1 MRILGL
7 NHDMFISSAAL
18 IEDGQVIA
26 AVAEERFTRD
36 KMTRA
41 FPRQS
46 IQYCLD
52 VAGIKIEDV
61 DAVAT
66 SWNPGAYFR
75 KFNPLVSDKRRHM
88 AEHLFAV
95 PDHLID
101 MFPEGDHTAPWLELR
116 IPIMGHTC
124 RVFYVTHH
132 SAHAANAYH
141 LSPFDDAAILTADS
155 QGEYEATTWQHG
167 QGDRIK
173 KLKSIDFPQ
182 SLGAFY
188 ATFTEFLGFR
198 PNSDEWKVMALGA
211 YEDGQNP
218 YDEILANEVVCLND
232 DGSYTFDLAFFQGFM
247 PDKKNLYTDHMVSRF
262 GTPRQ
267 TDEPLEMHHYQIAG
281 AVQRRAEVIAFH
293 MMKKLHEETG
303 AKDLCVAG
311 GFFMNSL
318 LNGKIRENTPFENVF
333 ISSCPD
339 DSGNAIGAA
348 LFAMNDILH
357 HGTRSPQ
364 THNYYGPEYS
374 DNEISETIKKYGLQ
388 AEKCD
393 DISETCADLL
403 ANGKLVGWFQ
413 GRMELGQR
421 ALGNRSILAD
431 PRCESTRDQ
440 VNLAVKYREKFRP
453 FAPAI
458 LKEEAA
464 SWFDMAPDTLVPFME
479 QVHPVRA
486 EKRSEI
492 AACVHADGT
501 GRLQTVDADT
511 NPRFHALV
519 SAFREKTGVPVV
531 LNTSFNLNGEPVVC
545 EPTDAIRTFFS
556 CGLDALAM
564 GNWLIKKNG

>member
-18 IEDGQVIA
+18 VEDGQVIA
-26 AVAEERFTRD
+26 AVAEERFTRE
-36 KMTRA
+36 KRTRA

-46 IQYCLD
+46 IEYCLN

-75 KFNPLVSDKRRHM
+75 KFNPLVSNRRRHM

-101 MFPEGDHTAPWLELR
+101 MFPEGDHTAPWLELK

-155 QGEYEATTWQHG
+155 QGEYESTTMQRG
-167 QGDRIK
+167 QGDRIEK
-173 KLKSIDFPQ
+173 IRSIDFPQ

-211 YEDGQNP
+211 FEEGENP
-218 YDEILANEVVCLND
+218 FDTIMANEVVSLD
-232 DGSYTFDLAFFQGFM
+232 KDGGYTFDLAFFQGYM
-247 PDKKNLYTDHMVSRF
+247 PDKLNLFSEHLSQRF
-262 GTPRQ
+262 GPPRGK
-267 TDEPLEMHHYQIAG
+267 DEALEQRHFQIAA
-281 AVQRRAEVIAFH
+281 AVQRRAEQIAFH
-293 MMKKLHEETG
+293 LMNQLHKETG
-303 AKDLCVAG
+303 AKNLCVAG

-318 LNGKIRENTPFENVF
+318 LNGKIRENTPFEEVF

-357 HGTRSPQ
+357 NGTRVPQ
-364 THNYYGPEYS
+364 VHNYFGPEFS
-374 DNEISETIKKYGLQ
+374 DEEIEITIKKYGLRG
-388 AEKCD
+388 KH
-393 DISETCADLL
+393 CADIASVCAELL
-403 ANGKLVGWFQ
+403 AGGKLVGWFQ

-431 PRCESTRDQ
+431 PRCESTRDK

-464 SWFDMAPDTLVPFME
+464 AWFNMPPDTNVPFME
-479 QVHPVRA
+479 QVHPIRK
-486 EKRSEI
+486 EKQAAI
-492 AACVHADGT
+492 AACAHADGT
-501 GRLQTVDADT
+501 GRLQTVDAKT
-511 NPRFHALV
+511 NPKFHALIR
-519 SAFREKTGVPVV
+519 AFHGKTGVPVV

-545 EPTDAIRTFFS
+545 APTDAIRTFFS
-556 CGLDALAM
+556 CGLDVLAL
-564 GNWLIKKNG
+564 GNWLIEKN